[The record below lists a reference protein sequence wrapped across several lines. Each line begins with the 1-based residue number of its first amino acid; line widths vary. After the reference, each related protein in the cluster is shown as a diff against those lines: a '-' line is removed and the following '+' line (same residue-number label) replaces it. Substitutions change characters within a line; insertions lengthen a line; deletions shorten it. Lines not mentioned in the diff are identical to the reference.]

1 MKKLLL
7 ILLCLPMI
15 GFGQTL
21 IPDANFEQALINL
34 GYDIPPIN
42 GSVIILATVF
52 LANLFSKNN
61 DWTINELAA
70 LVKSLEVLAMSD
82 GNYDSKEEKYILDKM
97 NELKKWKN
105 QAEFISFQDKLNS
118 LSNPQDSIT
127 ILSGMT
133 DDKKKIV
140 ADTLL
145 ELSLIDG
152 NCDGEELVFQRFL
165 LSAIG
170 WKEEK

>member
-21 IPDANFEQALINL
+21 IPDANFEQALINF
-34 GYDIPPIN
+34 GYDTPPIN

-70 LVKSLEVLAMSD
+70 LVKSLEVLA
-82 GNYDSKEEKYILDKM
+82 NHI
-97 NELKKWKN
+97 
-105 QAEFISFQDKLNS
+105 
-118 LSNPQDSIT
+118 
-127 ILSGMT
+127 
-133 DDKKKIV
+133 
-140 ADTLL
+140 
-145 ELSLIDG
+145 
-152 NCDGEELVFQRFL
+152 
-165 LSAIG
+165 
-170 WKEEK
+170 